1 MRAIKTTAILLWVF
15 IFIVAAFIVGQ
26 YLSTKEIYSMFKEKE
41 IANEQEIETEK
52 EEKVIDKIG
61 EETIRIGSNIAK
73 EYFTKQ
79 YSDFV
84 TIVVAE
90 DVFEKQIKKDITE
103 EIATNY
109 VMKAIA
115 VSMDEDKYNQ
125 VAGSSGER
133 AIILESEVNKFIDQM
148 FNKNVLEEIK
158 TSEKAG
164 YNSIDKT
171 YGIERETQLTGYNVE
186 LASISNITSNKL
198 KLDFI
203 VKDKS
208 KNQNV
213 KIEVEYKAGRYTILN
228 YEVK

>member
-41 IANEQEIETEK
+41 IVNEQETEEK
-52 EEKVIDKIG
+52 EQVIDKIG
-61 EETIRIGSNIAK
+61 KETVRIGSKIAK
-73 EYFTKQ
+73 DYFAEQ

-84 TIVVAE
+84 TIIVEE
-90 DVFEKQIKKDITE
+90 DVFDKQGKKEIND

-109 VMKAIA
+109 VMKAITMA
-115 VSMDEDKYNQ
+115 MDEEKYKL

-133 AIILESEVNKFIDQM
+133 VTILESEVNKFIDQM
-148 FNKNVLEEIK
+148 FEKNIFEEIK

-164 YNSIDKT
+164 YNNVDKT
-171 YGIERETQLTGYNVE
+171 YNIQTEKRTTEYNVE
-186 LASISNITSNKL
+186 LTNVVNITSNNVM
-198 KLDFI
+198 LDFI
-203 VKDKS
+203 VKDQNES
-208 KNQNV
+208 QNV
-213 KIEVEYKAGRYTILN
+213 KIEIEYKGGRYTVLN

>member
-208 KNQNV
+208 KN
-213 KIEVEYKAGRYTILN
+213 
-228 YEVK
+228 